1 MTYKRFYSEK
11 LDSHILEN
19 IDAEHKA
26 KMKLLMEEINRGTW
40 TKKQKKRQQN
50 SIISNIALYRC
61 FIDNGISKS
70 KAKELVKEYSFH
82 IARKAHKLLETFFV
96 SLVFLDCFAFL

>member
-26 KMKLLMEEINRGTW
+26 KMKLLMEEINRGT
-40 TKKQKKRQQN
+40 
-50 SIISNIALYRC
+50 
-61 FIDNGISKS
+61 
-70 KAKELVKEYSFH
+70 
-82 IARKAHKLLETFFV
+82 
-96 SLVFLDCFAFL
+96 